1 MEIRFARQEGIAL
14 VLVLWVVVLLGV
26 IAGAMSMTQRTGVVM
41 LGNQKLERE
50 GRALVK
56 AGLNFMML
64 QLDNRNKPVDQN
76 PWPADGLLHPWQFEG
91 HTLWIGAMPETGRID
106 LNKAD
111 PPLLL
116 GMLRAAGLE
125 EARAI
130 AVRDA
135 ILDWR
140 DADDGVHPEGAEDA
154 DYLDEGRPV
163 GARDGRFMSVEE
175 LQQVKGVGHELYK
188 KLEPMLTVDGGQ
200 RTVNPAFASRD
211 VLSAVPD
218 LDPELVDQYLQERKQ
233 ALESRRP
240 IPRPASGAAFF
251 NAAAGSTYRIFA
263 EVEISEE
270 MKVQGEFILSILKK
284 QTGGYQVLRQK
295 WGKSSA
301 FGRAPEPE
309 EED

>member
-1 MEIRFARQEGIAL
+1 MPFQE
-14 VLVLWVVVLLGV
+14 
-26 IAGAMSMTQRTGVVM
+26 
-41 LGNQKLERE
+41 
-50 GRALVK
+50 RALVE
-56 AGLNFMML
+56 AGLHFMML

-76 PWPADGLLHPWQFEG
+76 PWPVDGRLHPWRFEG

-111 PPLLL
+111 DALLL
-116 GMLRAAGLE
+116 GMLRVVGLGEE
-125 EARAI
+125 EAT

-140 DADDGVHPEGAEDA
+140 DTDDGVRSQGAEDA

-175 LQQVKGVGHELYK
+175 LQQVKGVSHELYK

-218 LDPELVDQYLQERKQ
+218 LDPELIDQYLLERKQ
-233 ALESRRP
+233 ALETGQP
-240 IPRPASGAAFF
+240 VPRPASGAAFF
-251 NAAAGSTYRIFA
+251 NAAAGATYRIFA
-263 EVEISEE
+263 EVEMSED
-270 MKVQGEFILSILKK
+270 MKVQGTFILSILKK
-284 QTGGYQVLRQK
+284 KSGGYQVLRQK
-295 WGKSSA
+295 WGESSA
-301 FGRAPEPE
+301 FDRAPAPE